1 MEQYLFIENETDK
14 KNKIFFLC
22 GVKFKNKD
30 DDKRKIL
37 KKYLT
42 KLSKLNKVVILEENF
57 IFGKSNKKYLAYDEI
72 FMSNLKQV
80 EILAALYSDYVFIIH
95 ESNATSAELGM
106 FASNESLIPKIILI
120 VPEEIAIEENKIN
133 DFMRLAFFKKDKTKK
148 EGIKKIIFNPALKI
162 WEKSEFKRDYRTYFY
177 NNQIGKNLSNSIM
190 KNIHN
195 INKDKVNIKYSQF
208 NRNIGDEYTL
218 SYYIEDNILYVNI
231 GPQVL
236 RIQILALFNIDE
248 FKRNLRTNKVLK
260 DHISYIEEI
269 YKEILIETIKSKCS
283 KTFNDMKIKIMQ
295 NNVNIDIRQAIGY
308 LLYLFQAIKW
318 IALEQIDE
326 DDILRKISISTEF
339 TNICTKYK
347 MFIEKKK
354 NRHLERN
361 LNLNNEILIRYIK
374 KKNKIRKIVSYKSVD
389 CRLRIYHK
397 KVNEFLKQNFINS
410 LFSYAYVEN
419 RSIYDNAKAHMYND
433 FFIMLDIKNFFNNI
447 THEKLIK
454 RLYIEINKKN
464 KNAITLLECAE
475 IVKKCSVSNRGIP
488 LGFVT
493 SPILANIYLK
503 EFDNILYGKL
513 KKLTAE
519 NIIYTRYAD
528 DLCISFKNNINNE
541 EINEEIIKIVSKLL
555 KRYSL
560 KLNNNKT
567 RNYNINVVNHIK
579 ITGINIVVKEN
590 GKRTLSVGKKIKN
603 NLFWCAINLY
613 KDKNSNKDYQ
623 KQSLRI
629 KGLNSFIL
637 SIEKNGYEDCYSEKM
652 KNIIIKLGFENL
664 QDLIKNL

>member
-1 MEQYLFIENETDK
+1 M
-14 KNKIFFLC
+14 
-22 GVKFKNKD
+22 
-30 DDKRKIL
+30 
-37 KKYLT
+37 
-42 KLSKLNKVVILEENF
+42 
-57 IFGKSNKKYLAYDEI
+57 
-72 FMSNLKQV
+72 
-80 EILAALYSDYVFIIH
+80 
-95 ESNATSAELGM
+95 
-106 FASNESLIPKIILI
+106 
-120 VPEEIAIEENKIN
+120 
-133 DFMRLAFFKKDKTKK
+133 
-148 EGIKKIIFNPALKI
+148 
-162 WEKSEFKRDYRTYFY
+162 
-177 NNQIGKNLSNSIM
+177 
-190 KNIHN
+190 
-195 INKDKVNIKYSQF
+195 
-208 NRNIGDEYTL
+208 
-218 SYYIEDNILYVNI
+218 
-231 GPQVL
+231 
-236 RIQILALFNIDE
+236 
-248 FKRNLRTNKVLK
+248 
-260 DHISYIEEI
+260 
-269 YKEILIETIKSKCS
+269 
-283 KTFNDMKIKIMQ
+283 
-295 NNVNIDIRQAIGY
+295 
-308 LLYLFQAIKW
+308 
-318 IALEQIDE
+318 
-326 DDILRKISISTEF
+326 
-339 TNICTKYK
+339 
-347 MFIEKKK
+347 
-354 NRHLERN
+354 
-361 LNLNNEILIRYIK
+361 NNEILIRYIK

-541 EINEEIIKIVSKLL
+541 EIKEEIIKIVSKLL

>member
-1 MEQYLFIENETDK
+1 
-14 KNKIFFLC
+14 
-22 GVKFKNKD
+22 
-30 DDKRKIL
+30 
-37 KKYLT
+37 
-42 KLSKLNKVVILEENF
+42 
-57 IFGKSNKKYLAYDEI
+57 
-72 FMSNLKQV
+72 
-80 EILAALYSDYVFIIH
+80 
-95 ESNATSAELGM
+95 
-106 FASNESLIPKIILI
+106 
-120 VPEEIAIEENKIN
+120 
-133 DFMRLAFFKKDKTKK
+133 
-148 EGIKKIIFNPALKI
+148 
-162 WEKSEFKRDYRTYFY
+162 
-177 NNQIGKNLSNSIM
+177 
-190 KNIHN
+190 
-195 INKDKVNIKYSQF
+195 
-208 NRNIGDEYTL
+208 
-218 SYYIEDNILYVNI
+218 
-231 GPQVL
+231 
-236 RIQILALFNIDE
+236 
-248 FKRNLRTNKVLK
+248 
-260 DHISYIEEI
+260 
-269 YKEILIETIKSKCS
+269 
-283 KTFNDMKIKIMQ
+283 
-295 NNVNIDIRQAIGY
+295 
-308 LLYLFQAIKW
+308 
-318 IALEQIDE
+318 
-326 DDILRKISISTEF
+326 
-339 TNICTKYK
+339 
-347 MFIEKKK
+347 
-354 NRHLERN
+354 
-361 LNLNNEILIRYIK
+361 
-374 KKNKIRKIVSYKSVD
+374 
-389 CRLRIYHK
+389 
-397 KVNEFLKQNFINS
+397 
-410 LFSYAYVEN
+410 
-419 RSIYDNAKAHMYND
+419 MYND

>member
-248 FKRNLRTNKVLK
+248 FKRNLRTN
-260 DHISYIEEI
+260 
-269 YKEILIETIKSKCS
+269 
-283 KTFNDMKIKIMQ
+283 
-295 NNVNIDIRQAIGY
+295 
-308 LLYLFQAIKW
+308 
-318 IALEQIDE
+318 
-326 DDILRKISISTEF
+326 
-339 TNICTKYK
+339 
-347 MFIEKKK
+347 
-354 NRHLERN
+354 
-361 LNLNNEILIRYIK
+361 
-374 KKNKIRKIVSYKSVD
+374 
-389 CRLRIYHK
+389 
-397 KVNEFLKQNFINS
+397 
-410 LFSYAYVEN
+410 
-419 RSIYDNAKAHMYND
+419 
-433 FFIMLDIKNFFNNI
+433 
-447 THEKLIK
+447 
-454 RLYIEINKKN
+454 
-464 KNAITLLECAE
+464 
-475 IVKKCSVSNRGIP
+475 
-488 LGFVT
+488 
-493 SPILANIYLK
+493 
-503 EFDNILYGKL
+503 
-513 KKLTAE
+513 
-519 NIIYTRYAD
+519 
-528 DLCISFKNNINNE
+528 
-541 EINEEIIKIVSKLL
+541 
-555 KRYSL
+555 
-560 KLNNNKT
+560 
-567 RNYNINVVNHIK
+567 
-579 ITGINIVVKEN
+579 
-590 GKRTLSVGKKIKN
+590 
-603 NLFWCAINLY
+603 
-613 KDKNSNKDYQ
+613 
-623 KQSLRI
+623 
-629 KGLNSFIL
+629 
-637 SIEKNGYEDCYSEKM
+637 
-652 KNIIIKLGFENL
+652 
-664 QDLIKNL
+664 

>member
-133 DFMRLAFFKKDKTKK
+133 DFMRSAFFKKDKTKK

-248 FKRNLRTNKVLK
+248 FKRNLRTNKELK

-347 MFIEKKK
+347 MFIEKK
-354 NRHLERN
+354 E
-361 LNLNNEILIRYIK
+361 
-374 KKNKIRKIVSYKSVD
+374 KSS
-389 CRLRIYHK
+389 
-397 KVNEFLKQNFINS
+397 F
-410 LFSYAYVEN
+410 
-419 RSIYDNAKAHMYND
+419 
-433 FFIMLDIKNFFNNI
+433 
-447 THEKLIK
+447 
-454 RLYIEINKKN
+454 
-464 KNAITLLECAE
+464 
-475 IVKKCSVSNRGIP
+475 G
-488 LGFVT
+488 
-493 SPILANIYLK
+493 K
-503 EFDNILYGKL
+503 EFK
-513 KKLTAE
+513 
-519 NIIYTRYAD
+519 
-528 DLCISFKNNINNE
+528 
-541 EINEEIIKIVSKLL
+541 
-555 KRYSL
+555 
-560 KLNNNKT
+560 
-567 RNYNINVVNHIK
+567 
-579 ITGINIVVKEN
+579 
-590 GKRTLSVGKKIKN
+590 
-603 NLFWCAINLY
+603 
-613 KDKNSNKDYQ
+613 
-623 KQSLRI
+623 
-629 KGLNSFIL
+629 
-637 SIEKNGYEDCYSEKM
+637 
-652 KNIIIKLGFENL
+652 FE
-664 QDLIKNL
+664 